1 MNNSESQ
8 ASPLATEA
16 AESAEILDWC
26 VYIIEACDSR
36 LYTGITNDIT
46 RRWQA
51 HSSGKGGAKFF
62 RGRKPKT
69 LCYLECDHN
78 RSSASRREAAI
89 KKLSRHNKEKLIA
102 SQSKAARTKLQM
114 LMQDTASA

>member
-1 MNNSESQ
+1 MT
-8 ASPLATEA
+8 APTATPETP
-16 AESAEILDWC
+16 DWC
-26 VYIIEACDSR
+26 VYIIEACDCR

-69 LCYLECDHN
+69 LCYLEGDHS

-89 KKLSRHNKEKLIA
+89 KKLSRRKKEELIA
-102 SQSKAARTKLQM
+102 SQSQADRTLLKRLIE
-114 LMQDTASA
+114 SAVRA